1 MGKFW
6 MYLLL
11 SIVAILTYSL
21 VGVPDAAKAQS
32 EPLPTPQTVTTTEPN
47 PIVKPT
53 DWAYISLKLVAA
65 KFNCLSKTS
74 LLATYFISDIEITRY
89 KFGAVLGDCLS
100 ELNKL
105 LPTYQKTQIIKKEDL
120 APIQKLQEEFE
131 AELATV
137 GKGLIAI
144 ETRTPIQPS
153 DPLYKQLQLVMEEYG
168 CIAGTRN
175 RIYDIGKKELQP
187 AELVEILKSC
197 LQRVNQL
204 AASGTI
210 KWTRAELKP
219 LAKLESE
226 FYNELYRL

>member
-1 MGKFW
+1 

-65 KFNCLSKTS
+65 KFNGLSKTS

-131 AELATV
+131 AELA
-137 GKGLIAI
+137 
-144 ETRTPIQPS
+144 
-153 DPLYKQLQLVMEEYG
+153 
-168 CIAGTRN
+168 
-175 RIYDIGKKELQP
+175 
-187 AELVEILKSC
+187 
-197 LQRVNQL
+197 
-204 AASGTI
+204 
-210 KWTRAELKP
+210 
-219 LAKLESE
+219 KLSSI
-226 FYNELYRL
+226 

>member
-1 MGKFW
+1 M
-6 MYLLL
+6 
-11 SIVAILTYSL
+11 
-21 VGVPDAAKAQS
+21 
-32 EPLPTPQTVTTTEPN
+32 
-47 PIVKPT
+47 
-53 DWAYISLKLVAA
+53 
-65 KFNCLSKTS
+65 
-74 LLATYFISDIEITRY
+74 
-89 KFGAVLGDCLS
+89 
-100 ELNKL
+100 
-105 LPTYQKTQIIKKEDL
+105 
-120 APIQKLQEEFE
+120 
-131 AELATV
+131 